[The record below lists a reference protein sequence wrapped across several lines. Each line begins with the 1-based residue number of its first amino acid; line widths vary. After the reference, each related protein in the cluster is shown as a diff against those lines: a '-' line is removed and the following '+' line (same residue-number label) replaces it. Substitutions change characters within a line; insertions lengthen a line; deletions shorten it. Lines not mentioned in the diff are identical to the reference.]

1 MSMGMEIL
9 ADGTSKG
16 AALKWLCNH
25 LGISTDNAA
34 AFGDSLNDVA
44 MLSAAGMGTA
54 VANARREDFEAA
66 AYITLTNDQAGFSRF
81 LTWALGE

>member
-1 MSMGMEIL
+1 
-9 ADGTSKG
+9 
-16 AALKWLCNH
+16 LKWLCNH
-25 LGISTDNAA
+25 LGLSTKNAA

-44 MLSAAGMGTA
+44 MLSTAGMGTA

-66 AYITLTNDQAGFSRF
+66 TYITLTNDEAGFSRF

>member
-1 MSMGMEIL
+1 MGMEIL

-16 AALKWLCNH
+16 AALQWLCKH
-25 LGISTDNAA
+25 LGISTSNAA
-34 AFGDSLNDVA
+34 AFGDSLNDVT

-66 AYITLTNDQAGFSRF
+66 SYITLTNDEAGFSRF

>member
-1 MSMGMEIL
+1 MTIQSFL
-9 ADGTSKG
+9 VGTSKG
-16 AALKWLCNH
+16 TALKWLCNH
-25 LGISTDNAA
+25 LGISTDNAV

-66 AYITLTNDQAGFSRF
+66 AYITLTNDEAGFSRF